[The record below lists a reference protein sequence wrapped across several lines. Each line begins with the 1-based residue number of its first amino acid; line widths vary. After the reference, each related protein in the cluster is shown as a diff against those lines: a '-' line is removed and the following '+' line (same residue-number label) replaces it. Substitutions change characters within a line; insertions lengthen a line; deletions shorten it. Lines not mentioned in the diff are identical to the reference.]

1 MTRILQYRVQASK
14 IKDERDITQNEIID
28 TIKVKTSDR
37 INWTRLR
44 KMAPIPQWN
53 EPHPKEPGFYLDVIH
68 PNHVSRQ
75 VWELEAVY
83 TLIKGG
89 QVSPNPLEREAS
101 ISGKSSLIEVPTYLD
116 YKNDAIT
123 TTAREFI
130 PGVMKR
136 IPTVEYTIEKNL
148 PADPAWLQTHL
159 GSVNADGITIRG
171 LAWPPKTLML
181 GAVSFGAY
189 KVEERARY
197 SEFQLTLMGNPQKW
211 TQELFNVGTVEL
223 EQVEIRYKGKL
234 RKIWRQ
240 KPILQGSPPVPVESP
255 VPIDANGEAIVD
267 LIDPETGATYKS
279 GQLLVLK
286 FDVQNILPFKGVL
299 PLV

>member
-1 MTRILQYRVQASK
+1 MTRILQYRVQSSK

-68 PNHVSRQ
+68 PNHTSRQ
-75 VWELEAVY
+75 IWDLEAVY

-89 QVSPNPLEREAS
+89 QIDPNPLQREAL
-101 ISGKSSLIEVPTYLD
+101 ISGKSSLIEVPTFFD
-116 YKNDAIT
+116 YKGDAIT

-130 PGVMKR
+130 PGVMKS
-136 IPTVEYTIEKNL
+136 IPTVEYSVAKNL
-148 PADPAWLQTHL
+148 ATDPGWLQTHL
-159 GSVNADGITIRG
+159 GSINSDAIRIRG
-171 LAWPPKTLML
+171 LTWGPKTLMF
-181 GAVSFGAY
+181 GAVSFSEY
-189 KVEERARY
+189 KTEERATY
-197 SEFQLTLMGNPQKW
+197 SEFNLTLMGNPLKW

-223 EQVEIRYKGKL
+223 EQVEILSKGKS

-255 VPIDANGEAIVD
+255 VPIDANGKAIVD
-267 LIDPETGATYKS
+267 IIDPDTGATYKS
-279 GQLLVLK
+279 GQLITLK
-286 FDVQNILPFKGVL
+286 FDTQNILPFKGVL